1 MLHRWLCA
9 VETKAVSVK
18 KTSKAKTQKS
28 KPAKRK
34 KKVPCPADSQIT
46 RPKDKSVSVGTIHHI
61 SHFLACIYLQ
71 RPAPPPKN
79 SAQKV
84 DVKRAKVIDAEK
96 PSRDATS
103 AADADN
109 QERFQHMLR
118 FVNKLFAG
126 DHEKLT
132 LNTIRIMVEKSFSA
146 KEIQALL
153 PRVLYT
159 LDSSNRVMV
168 VVHRL

>member
-1 MLHRWLCA
+1 MRIL
-9 VETKAVSVK
+9 
-18 KTSKAKTQKS
+18 
-28 KPAKRK
+28 
-34 KKVPCPADSQIT
+34 
-46 RPKDKSVSVGTIHHI
+46 
-61 SHFLACIYLQ
+61 HFLAYVYLQ
-71 RPAPPPKN
+71 RAAPAPKK
-79 SAQKV
+79 SEQKV
-84 DVKRAKVIDAEK
+84 ESKRAKLGDVEK
-96 PSRDATS
+96 PSRDATP

>member
-1 MLHRWLCA
+1 M
-9 VETKAVSVK
+9 
-18 KTSKAKTQKS
+18 
-28 KPAKRK
+28 
-34 KKVPCPADSQIT
+34 
-46 RPKDKSVSVGTIHHI
+46 
-61 SHFLACIYLQ
+61 Q
-71 RPAPPPKN
+71 RPAPAPKK

-84 DVKRAKVIDAEK
+84 EAKRTKVIDTGK
-96 PSRDATS
+96 TSRDATPV
-103 AADADN
+103 ADADN
-109 QERFQHMLR
+109 KERFQQMLR